1 MKAVFRFIFSHS
13 IFIACCA
20 VAMCL
25 ETFLLYRQA
34 PSLNILLIVFLSTIC
49 SYNFYWLI
57 SKWNFSRDRKSF
69 FSSTS
74 NIGYLILLV
83 ISFVGLLLLYKVI
96 VTLWIP
102 IVITSFL
109 TLLYCLPLVGFKNL
123 LLRKGNG
130 FIKTFLLAF
139 TWAVVTVV
147 FPLWEQPS
155 IELKSVFLLINR
167 FMFVLLLCILFDLRD
182 AAVDKQLSI
191 YSIATD
197 YPIFYVRR
205 LWWVVFAVFVASV
218 SVLFYFTGFTTYIIS
233 HLLTS
238 AALAVVYLLATN
250 KKRGYYFYYFV
261 VDGLMLAS
269 YLISSLAH
277 YLKP

>member
-1 MKAVFRFIFSHS
+1 MKAVFKFIFSHS

-25 ETFLLYRQA
+25 ETYLLFRQS
-34 PSLNILLIVFLSTIC
+34 PDLVILMVVFIATIG

-57 SKWNFSRDRKSF
+57 SKWNFSKNRQSF
-69 FSSTS
+69 FSTAD
-74 NIGYLILLV
+74 NIGYLILLGL
-83 ISFVGLLLLYKVI
+83 SLLGLLLSYKVLL
-96 VTLWIP
+96 TLWIP
-102 IVITSFL
+102 IAITATL
-109 TLLYCLPLVGFKNL
+109 TLIYCLPLVGFKVL

-147 FPLWEQPS
+147 FPLWEQTS
-155 IELKSVFLLINR
+155 VELKSIFLLINR

-182 AAVDKQLSI
+182 AAVDRQLAI

-197 YPIFYVRR
+197 YPISYVKR
-205 LWWVVFAVFVASV
+205 LWWVVFMVFVASV
-218 SVLFYFTGFTTYIIS
+218 AVLFYFTGFTTYIIS

-238 AALAVVYLLATN
+238 VALVVVYILATN
-250 KKRGYYFYYFV
+250 KKRGYYFYYFL
-261 VDGLMLAS
+261 VDGLMVAS

>member
-25 ETFLLYRQA
+25 ETYLLFRQA
-34 PSLNILLIVFLSTIC
+34 PNLTILLIVFLATIC

-57 SKWNFSRDRKSF
+57 SKWNFSKNRQF
-69 FSSTS
+69 FFTGVD
-74 NIGYLILLV
+74 NIGYLILLGL
-83 ISFVGLLLLYKVI
+83 SLLGLLLQYKVLL
-96 VTLWIP
+96 TLWVP
-102 IVITSFL
+102 IAITAAL

-123 LLRKGNG
+123 VLRKGNG
-130 FIKTFLLAF
+130 FVKTFLLAF
-139 TWAVVTVV
+139 TWAVVTVI
-147 FPLWEQPS
+147 FPLWEQSS

-197 YPIFYVRR
+197 YPISYVKR
-205 LWWVVFAVFVASV
+205 LWWIVFAVFVASV
-218 SVLFYFTGFTTYIIS
+218 GILFYFTGFTTYIIS

-238 AALAVVYLLATN
+238 VALAVVYILATN

-269 YLISSLAH
+269 YLISSFAH